1 MCSAIIGPIS
11 TNDIIVFWPFFFFRN
26 KLSVTMT
33 RMTKEMYQNEKGMRG
48 ASIAACR

>member
-1 MCSAIIGPIS
+1 MCSTIIGPIS

-33 RMTKEMYQNEKGMRG
+33 RMTKEMIKMKKECV
-48 ASIAACR
+48 APP